1 MTTGGNI
8 LELQNLR
15 VRFQQRR
22 QPVAAVRDASFLL
35 RRGQTLAL
43 VGESGSGKSVA
54 SLALMGLLPDHAS
67 VEARRMR
74 FAPDADA
81 PPVDLTGQ
89 SPEAMRRLRGRH
101 IAMVFQEPM
110 SSLNPLFPIG
120 DQIGEALLVH
130 ERLDARSR
138 RKRVLEMLELVE
150 IPGAAERHDAWP
162 HELSGGMRQR
172 VLIALALVCKPALL
186 IADEPTTALDVTIQA
201 QILDLMRRLQAEL
214 GMSILFIT
222 HDLGVVAEM
231 ADEVAVMRAGEVVEQ
246 AAVRELFSDPRHP
259 YTRGLL
265 ASLPSGRRAALSQT
279 ASESVEPEVPPPPE
293 PLVSM
298 PLVSIKGMSKI
309 FPSNRGAVHAVQDV
323 SFDIPKGAIVGL
335 VGESGS
341 GKTTLGRA
349 VLRLVEPTA
358 GSVVFDGEILGELDA
373 SRMRAMRRRMQIIF
387 QDPVASLNPRMRVRD
402 IVAEGLLAH
411 GIGTA
416 SSRAERVA
424 ALLEEVGLK
433 ADDMRRHPHEFSGG
447 QRQRIGIARAL
458 ALDPDFIIA
467 DESVSALDVSIRS
480 QVLDLLLDIRRR
492 REATLLF
499 ISHDLSVV
507 RYLCDLTA
515 VMYLGRLVE
524 FGATE
529 AVHSQP
535 AHPYTRALLTAV
547 PVPDPGAARGREL
560 LQGDAPSPQ
569 APPSGCV
576 FRTRCRHAAPACA
589 EAMPALARWGPDR
602 EAACSRLVE
611 IA

>member
-1 MTTGGNI
+1 MTAGGNI

-15 VRFQQRR
+15 VRFKHRKHA
-22 QPVAAVRDASFLL
+22 VAAVRDASFQL

-74 FAPDADA
+74 FVPDADA
-81 PPVDLTGQ
+81 PPVDLTDQ
-89 SPEAMRRLRGRH
+89 RPETMRRLRGRH

-246 AAVRELFSDPRHP
+246 APVGELFADPRHP

-265 ASLPSGRRAALSQT
+265 ASLPSGCRAAALAESAEPGVPAKPAPLLS
-279 ASESVEPEVPPPPE
+279 
-293 PLVSM
+293 
-298 PLVSIKGMSKI
+298 IRGMSKI

-492 REATLLF
+492 REVTLLF

-560 LQGDAPSPQ
+560 LQGDAPSPL

>member
-1 MTTGGNI
+1 VTSGGNI

-15 VRFQQRR
+15 VGFEHRKRS
-22 QPVAAVRDASFLL
+22 VAAVRDASFQL

-54 SLALMGLLPDHAS
+54 SLALMGLLPGQAA

-74 FAPDADA
+74 FQPDADA
-81 PPVDLTGQ
+81 PPVDLTRQ

-130 ERLDARSR
+130 EKLDARSR
-138 RKRVLEMLELVE
+138 HKRVLEMLELVE
-150 IPGAAERHDAWP
+150 IPGAAQRANAWP

-201 QILDLMRRLQAEL
+201 QILDLMRRLQAEI

-246 AAVRELFSDPRHP
+246 AAARELFSDPRHP

-265 ASLPSGRRAALSQT
+265 ASLPGERRAAAL
-279 ASESVEPEVPPPPE
+279 AEVVEPAE
-293 PLVSM
+293 PQ
-298 PLVSIKGMSKI
+298 PLLSIRGMSKI
-309 FPSNRGAVHAVQDV
+309 FPGDRGAVYAVQDV
-323 SFDIPKGAIVGL
+323 SFDIPKGGIVGL

-349 VLRLVEPTA
+349 ILRLIAPTA
-358 GSVVFDGEILGELDA
+358 GTVVFDGEILGELNA

-416 SSRAERVA
+416 RSRADRVA
-424 ALLEEVGLK
+424 ALLEEVGLE

-467 DESVSALDVSIRS
+467 DESVSALDASIRA

-507 RYLCDLTA
+507 QYLCDLTA

-529 AVHSQP
+529 AVHGHP

-547 PVPDPGAARGREL
+547 PVPDPGAAPAREL
-560 LQGDAPSPQ
+560 PNGDAPSPL

-589 EAMPALARWGPDR
+589 DAMPALAQWGRDR
-602 EAACSRLVE
+602 RAACARLAE

>member
-1 MTTGGNI
+1 VTAGGNI

-74 FAPDADA
+74 FVPDADA
-81 PPVDLTGQ
+81 PPVDLTDQ
-89 SPEAMRRLRGRH
+89 RPETMRRLRGRH

-246 AAVRELFSDPRHP
+246 AAVGELFSDPRHP

-265 ASLPSGRRAALSQT
+265 ASLPNGRRAAALAESAGPGVPAKPAPLLS
-279 ASESVEPEVPPPPE
+279 
-293 PLVSM
+293 
-298 PLVSIKGMSKI
+298 IRGMSKI
-309 FPSNRGAVHAVQDV
+309 FPGDRGPLFAVQDV

-349 VLRLVEPTA
+349 ILRLIAPTA
-358 GSVVFDGEILGELDA
+358 GAVVFDGETLGDLNA
-373 SRMRAMRRRMQIIF
+373 ARMRAMRRRMQIIF

-402 IVAEGLLAH
+402 IVAEGLVAH

-416 SSRAERVA
+416 RSRTERVA

-433 ADDMRRHPHEFSGG
+433 PDDMRRHPHEFSGG

-602 EAACSRLVE
+602 EAACARLAE